1 MLKVSCRNDFLTQL
15 QPSFH
20 LYGELFRLDDVY
32 YRITSKTEGMS
43 KSLDVINDGNNNA
56 LQLSETGDYSG
67 QYWRITEIE

>member
-1 MLKVSCRNDFLTQL
+1 
-15 QPSFH
+15 
-20 LYGELFRLDDVY
+20 
-32 YRITSKTEGMS
+32 MS